1 MTLIL
6 LVEDDVDSRE
16 NLAAVLRS
24 EGHEVVT
31 AANGQEAHQYL
42 GSAATLPSVI
52 LLDLM
57 MLVMDGWRFRWQQ
70 VQQSYLAAIPVVLLS
85 GESDVREAATS
96 LGAAA
101 YLSKPI
107 NPGALLATL
116 EHACPH

>member
-42 GSAATLPSVI
+42 SSAATLPSVI

-57 MLVMDGWRFRWQQ
+57 MPVMDGWTFAKRLRER
-70 VQQSYLAAIPVVLLS
+70 VEIPIVVLS
-85 GESDVREAATS
+85 AAND
-96 LGAAA
+96 LARHAKNIGAADVVG
-101 YLSKPI
+101 KPFDLDQ
-107 NPGALLATL
+107 LLPKVARAA
-116 EHACPH
+116 EGV